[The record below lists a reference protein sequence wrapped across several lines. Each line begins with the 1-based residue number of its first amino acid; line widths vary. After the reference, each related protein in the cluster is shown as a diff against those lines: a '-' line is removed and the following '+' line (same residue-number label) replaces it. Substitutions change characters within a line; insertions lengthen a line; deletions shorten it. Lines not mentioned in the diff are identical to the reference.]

1 MCTRLECWTS
11 RGEASLGSL
20 HIYGA
25 QQLFIVLVLIPST
38 IALMIAT
45 KLELKG
51 IVDFQLV
58 HNYKWVQQKSYAISI
73 EVKSTPHICQN
84 YHNRWLCEKMKEKN
98 AKCKIFQIECKKLF
112 YMV

>member
-58 HNYKWVQQKSYAISI
+58 HNYKWVQQKNYEISI

-84 YHNRWLCEKMKEKN
+84 HHNRWLCEK
-98 AKCKIFQIECKKLF
+98 
-112 YMV
+112 